1 MRYFLSR
8 LNEQAR
14 EREYRNYVTDVLR
27 IGFGIN
33 LRYADMWEPV
43 ETRTADEIKESIK
56 SKLRDIEVSNG
67 RIQLSGEDNA

>member
-33 LRYADMWEPV
+33 LRYADIWEPA